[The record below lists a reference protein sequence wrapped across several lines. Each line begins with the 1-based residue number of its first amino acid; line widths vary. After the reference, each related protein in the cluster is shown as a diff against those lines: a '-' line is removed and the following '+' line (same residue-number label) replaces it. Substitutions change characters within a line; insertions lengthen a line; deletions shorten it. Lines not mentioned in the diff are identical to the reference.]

1 MLTRRPYAN
10 PVALRRPHPDLVQ
23 SPQGNRYDP
32 LNQGR
37 PNKIHGLPTS
47 DDGRLTL
54 VCAEIAFGRAG
65 ERNPILGHQCSLV
78 EGEVLCILVLL

>member
-1 MLTRRPYAN
+1 GT
-10 PVALRRPHPDLVQ
+10 
-23 SPQGNRYDP
+23 P
-32 LNQGR
+32 LSQ
-37 PNKIHGLPTS
+37 IQGLPTS

-65 ERNPILGHQCSLV
+65 ERNPALGHQCSLV